1 MTDFAPL
8 TGGQFTAGKLPMPV
22 PESGRYARPMSR
34 AFVREND
41 GAEVPQDL
49 PERPVSTHPN
59 FVTARG
65 LQQIEEHI
73 DELEAAREGPKRSE
87 DKDALARIDRDLRY
101 WQQRKSSAKLVEPDA
116 APTKV
121 RFGVRVTLRFAEGAE
136 RSYTLVGE
144 DEADPAHGSISW
156 ISPIAQALIG
166 RELGDE
172 VNVQGQLAEIT
183 ALNTDTP

>member
-1 MTDFAPL
+1 
-8 TGGQFTAGKLPMPV
+8 MPGLG
-22 PESGRYARPMSR
+22 PRRYARPMSR

-49 PERPVSTHPN
+49 PERPVSSHPN

-65 LQQIEEHI
+65 LQQIEDRIH
-73 DELEAAREGPKRSE
+73 ELEAAREEPKRSE
-87 DKDALARIDRDLRY
+87 DKDALARVDRELRY
-101 WQQRKSSAKLVEPDA
+101 WQQRKSSAKLVEPDT
-116 APTKV
+116 APVKA
-121 RFGVRVTLRFAEGAE
+121 RFGVRVTVHYADGAD

-166 RELGDE
+166 AELGDE
-172 VNVQGQLAEIT
+172 VNLQGQRAEIT
-183 ALNTDTP
+183 ALAPGA

>member
-1 MTDFAPL
+1 
-8 TGGQFTAGKLPMPV
+8 MPV
-22 PESGRYARPMSR
+22 TEHRRYARTMSR

-49 PERPVSTHPN
+49 PERPVSSHPN

-65 LQQIEEHI
+65 LQQIEERI
-73 DELEAAREGPKRSE
+73 RELEAAREEPKRAE
-87 DKDALARIDRDLRY
+87 DKDALARVDRELRY
-101 WQQRKSSAKLVEPDA
+101 WQQRKSTAKLVEPEA
-116 APTKV
+116 APAKA
-121 RFGVRVTLRFAEGAE
+121 RFGVRVTLHYEDGAD

-144 DEADPAHGSISW
+144 DEADPARGRISW

-172 VNVQGQLAEIT
+172 VNLQGQRVEIT
-183 ALNTDTP
+183 GLEAGT